1 MITYLRATLTP
12 YSGPFRYE
20 NFDKDSKDPTKK
32 AAERRDMSPESW
44 KRHKKDLKLERREKI
59 KDKIPKHVK
68 KRKEKLGKERKGKK

>member
-1 MITYLRATLTP
+1 MDDD
-12 YSGPFRYE
+12 E
-20 NFDKDSKDPTKK
+20 DKDSKDPSKK

-44 KRHKKDLKLERREKI
+44 KRHKKELKLERREKI